1 MRIFVDS
8 DVVVSSFL
16 SQLGAAHFLLSLTSL
31 RIFISSLSN
40 KELETVVE
48 RLGIGSDVLTTL
60 IENNLEVVILS
71 ESLPEIKES
80 FKQYVLDENDAHIL
94 AGAKAAK
101 ANFLITYNVKDFKI
115 EKIKQDLG
123 ILTLTPGNF
132 LQYLR
137 SIE

>member
-8 DVVVSSFL
+8 DVVVSSLL
-16 SQLGAAHFLLSLTSL
+16 SQLGAAHFLLSLTSIQ
-31 RIFISSLSN
+31 IFISTLSK

-48 RLGIGSDVLTTL
+48 RLGIGSDMLATL
-60 IENNLEVVILS
+60 IKNNLEVVVLS
-71 ESLPEIKES
+71 ESLSKIKES
-80 FKQYVLDENDAHIL
+80 FKQYVLDENDAHIV

-101 ANFLITYNVKDFKI
+101 AIFLITYNIKDFKI